1 MGDMGTGEIM
11 ENNEINEAKQ
21 KMIMSKRKSNDA
33 VRISVENLRLAK
45 SNLFMDKVLWAIE
58 VFFMVSI
65 IISIIA
71 ITYMLMFIVFVKL
84 SSSFFMVLSISW
96 IPMAIGYIGWAFLSK
111 RAMKRRMKVLKDLQ
125 EFEEIH
131 KKVIEMQERA
141 DALIHKIEKVE

>member
-1 MGDMGTGEIM
+1 MGTGEIM

>member
-1 MGDMGTGEIM
+1 MGTGEIM

-21 KMIMSKRKSNDA
+21 KMIMSRRKSNDA